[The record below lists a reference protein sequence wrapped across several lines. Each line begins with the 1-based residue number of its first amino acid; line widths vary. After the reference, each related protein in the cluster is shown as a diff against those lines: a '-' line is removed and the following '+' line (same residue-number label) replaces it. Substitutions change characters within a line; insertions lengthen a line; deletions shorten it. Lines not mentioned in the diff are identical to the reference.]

1 MIVDKIRCANIPN
14 SKWIG
19 ECKCKE
25 GFKVVGMQCLCEG
38 VVIAGKCD
46 RCAHIPN
53 SEWHYANCKCIQGFT
68 MNHGKCLPN
77 SPGNDDPTSCGV
89 GTFFD
94 YQQRKCLACPDG
106 CLTCTDCY
114 TCQQCRPE
122 FNYDATTSLCKE
134 HCGDG
139 KKFVLECD
147 DGNND
152 DGDGCSMDCQI

>member
-1 MIVDKIRCANIPN
+1 MIVDQIRCANIPN
-14 SKWIG
+14 SKWIGG

-38 VVIAGKCD
+38 AVISGKCD

-53 SEWHYANCKCIQGFT
+53 SEWHYASCKCIKGFT

-77 SPGNDDPTSCGV
+77 SPGNDDPASCGV

-94 YQQRKCLACPDG
+94 YQQKKCLACPDG

-114 TCQQCRPE
+114 TCQQCRP
-122 FNYDATTSLCKE
+122 
-134 HCGDG
+134 
-139 KKFVLECD
+139 
-147 DGNND
+147 
-152 DGDGCSMDCQI
+152 